1 LEIKRWGVPL
11 AIMSNGSFFLELFQL
26 LRSTKCELIDPLI
39 CFHGILRCVGE
50 QAFKRLKTQS
60 TSLVSF
66 SSADTYPPDGVNEK
80 CWRTTGGFTWMAKPN
95 VEMQLADFPPFRFG
109 AEFVFKDKCWTPCLD
124 LKSREVFYGG
134 SMWKIIASNINQDK
148 SQDDWLFGVHCRCFS
163 FMYFSVVLHCHV
175 LRKD

>member
-1 LEIKRWGVPL
+1 MLN
-11 AIMSNGSFFLELFQL
+11 SSFFLELFQL
-26 LRSTKCELIDPLI
+26 LSTKCELIDPLI

-175 LRKD
+175 LRED